1 VNGRSFQEMGGVV
14 KSRLLQLASALL
26 DLCFPRRC
34 AACQQAQ
41 LLSHQGFWC
50 SACRE
55 QIPWV
60 QAPLCPCCGRPF
72 PNSPT
77 SSNHLCEHCLRD
89 LFLFDTARSATI
101 YAGAIRDRIQQL
113 KFGGQLHWIPP
124 LVDLLLQGAAHG
136 CSVAATQ
143 LIVPVP
149 LHTKRIR
156 QRGFNQSALIA
167 QGLGRR
173 CGLPV
178 LPGVLIRH
186 RSTQPQT
193 RLGRRERLQ
202 NVRGAFSIAHPA
214 LIRDRSLLLV
224 DDVFTTGTTLNECAR
239 VLKAAGVREVHAVTV
254 ARALPDWAGEDPQ
267 RTAGLEK

>member
-1 VNGRSFQEMGGVV
+1 VNGCRFKEMGDM
-14 KSRLLQLASALL
+14 KSRLQQLSSALL

-34 AACQQAQ
+34 SACQQTQ
-41 LLSHQGFWC
+41 LLSHKGFWC
-50 SACRE
+50 SSCLE

-77 SSNHLCEHCLRD
+77 SSDHHCELCLRNV
-89 LFLFDTARSATI
+89 FLFDTARSATI
-101 YAGAIRDRIQQL
+101 YAGTIRDRIHQL
-113 KFGGQLHWIPP
+113 KFGGQLHWIPA
-124 LVDLLLQGAAHG
+124 LVDLLLQGAARRS
-136 CSVAATQ
+136 SVLETQ

-149 LHTKRIR
+149 LHNKRLR

-173 CGLPV
+173 YGLPV
-178 LPGVLIRH
+178 LLGALIRH

-214 LIRDRSLLLV
+214 LVRDRSLLLV

-239 VLKAAGVREVHAVTV
+239 VLKDAGAREVHAMTV
-254 ARALPDWAGEDPQ
+254 ARALPDWAGDDQQ
-267 RTAGLEK
+267 RTAGLEM